1 MLNIY
6 TLQNYAVFS
15 ESQILFGMEI
25 PVGSRP
31 LTFGGHDF
39 GPPTIA
45 ERWPLMYGPE
55 HFPVLIHPK
64 PDVGVG
70 LIYKFIVITI

>member
-1 MLNIY
+1 
-6 TLQNYAVFS
+6 
-15 ESQILFGMEI
+15 
-25 PVGSRP
+25 
-31 LTFGGHDF
+31 
-39 GPPTIA
+39 
-45 ERWPLMYGPE
+45 MYGPE